1 MDEQD
6 RRDRIEL
13 AKVGERMTRSKGR
26 TPAPSLEDRGANSMM
41 TEEQIVARLLAGRL
55 DKPPQPAPPPK
66 PEAKAQDRWTAP
78 KPPEAIAAQAAVSTE
93 ALAEVVT
100 QEDRRSQQ
108 MAKEIAEWNAQD
120 RYVREL
126 NRWWQAKQEIEAAIE
141 PDYVMV
147 GGFLEPRYKTTC
159 HKGKGDPDWGLR

>member
-1 MDEQD
+1 DPNHGG
-6 RRDRIEL
+6 L
-13 AKVGERMTRSKGR
+13 SSL
-26 TPAPSLEDRGANSMM
+26 PANNR
-41 TEEQIVARLLAGRL
+41 
-55 DKPPQPAPPPK
+55 
-66 PEAKAQDRWTAP
+66 
-78 KPPEAIAAQAAVSTE
+78 EAIAAQAAISTE

-108 MAKEIAEWNAQD
+108 MGKEIAEWQAQD
-120 RYVREL
+120 RYMREL

-159 HKGKGDPDWGLR
+159 HRGKGDPDWGMR